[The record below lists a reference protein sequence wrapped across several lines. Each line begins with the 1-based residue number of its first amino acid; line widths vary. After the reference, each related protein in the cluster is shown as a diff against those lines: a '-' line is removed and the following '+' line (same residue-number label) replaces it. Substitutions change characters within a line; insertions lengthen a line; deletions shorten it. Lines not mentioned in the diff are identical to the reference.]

1 MAAIP
6 PVSNEEGLTDD
17 ENGSIKTQIYVRS
30 DLADG
35 SVAVLPSNLPV
46 DHSKSISDGSISDNE
61 RAAMNWKGRIPVPK
75 PRTSLKKDQA
85 KDDRPDSSKEMKDI
99 PAVDDQSLHR
109 LRATN
114 NKQAPTERESVIYE
128 RSKGDISSRKGD
140 KERQKKPRESQFKQ
154 DTKEST
160 HVKTV
165 EAPSEQQINQEVPPE
180 KTQHGRRKTVTR
192 TTTKTRCLSEGTPT
206 KDVLEGNENK
216 LEANQKGEAQK
227 SNPKQTHY
235 ERGDNV
241 DKSTR
246 KTRSVSEET
255 HIKDVLEGK
264 ENKLEANQ
272 KGEQKRE
279 VQKGTKR
286 RAQKKIKPTD
296 EFDGFLR
303 NKVGKQISVILY
315 VRIQQRLDPDYDV
328 EGFLRARMQTDQV
341 VKVVKMEHVGSNTV
355 VSVEAPSKSVAN
367 KVGNLLKL
375 SNRESKTKLVCTLDR
390 NEAMDLPTKRD
401 EKEFEQH
408 LTIIKRREAK
418 ALSDHMDKINVTSKN
433 IERLSTNKHVSIDE
447 YEAIQHEKTALKD
460 KLEELKLQ
468 KEQFITFM
476 QGLVPKLVS
485 LWKDNTY
492 AKHIGDLRRDFGI
505 ELCRLTSALPMYA
518 RRNDII
524 KTVQDNQVC
533 VILGETGSGKSTQ
546 MTQYLHQAGFSKD
559 GLIVCTQPRKVAAI
573 SLATHVA
580 SELVTNVGNV
590 VGYRVGMRSKCGGAT
605 KILYMTDHCLLNEC
619 LKDPTLSGYSCVIV
633 DEAHERSIYT
643 DLLLG
648 MLKMCLKQRPDL
660 RAIITSATIDPDVF
674 VRYFGDCPVLRVSG
688 RMFPV
693 EIEYLAEGDGG
704 KNSDNY
710 QEEAVNKAVHVH
722 TKDPPGDIL
731 VFVTSPLETERC
743 SENFM
748 NRLQGRTDFKC
759 LVLHGQIQPDE
770 QQLVFQATAPGIRKI
785 VFATNSA
792 ETSITIPGIKYVIDT
807 GLAKEKRY
815 DPRRNMSILS
825 VVLISRS
832 SADQRKGRAGRTG
845 PGKCYRLYSE
855 ETYREMEAVSLPE
868 ILKVHLGQAMLKL
881 TELGINPLEYEF
893 VQSPE
898 QSAIAAAMTTLEEL
912 GAVKDNK
919 ITEEGKELAKLPVE
933 PRLGLIIQKGRSEDV
948 LFDAV
953 VLAAVSNVGSS
964 IFFRGGSDDNKKKA
978 DKLKI
983 QFCHNGGDSLTLLNV
998 YREWNKEPE
1007 KQKNK
1012 WCFANSLNSKSLR
1025 IARETVNEVMTLLK
1039 KETKVK
1045 VTHEFKDPQ
1054 EADGKLQR
1062 ILFDS
1067 FTSNISHS
1075 LGLAK
1080 AGYYTPR
1087 LDQQV
1092 HAHPS
1097 SVLNPLNLVPEWLV
1111 FEQSMKTSKDFITGL
1126 TPVDESWVV
1135 EAIESGRLK
1144 RDLEEMRKKQLLP
1157 VHVEHVGSFLFWK
1170 LVGPGFTKL
1179 KQFEEEASNLVKPH
1193 LVVIEASK
1201 EKGEL
1206 KIFCSDH
1213 ATGKLS
1219 HLFNEVAGP
1228 MKTYLEGEDLE
1239 VPLGQ
1244 SKEHA
1249 GVRVILG
1256 KGGDVKDI
1264 LMADEYRTIFVD
1276 RPDENSSED
1285 SILNK
1290 FGCFGKIKS
1299 HRIFKNPQK
1308 RWGCIT
1314 YESSEAAKQ
1323 AVENTKSDSSEVAAP
1338 EKHGRGYQ
1346 DSQFKVKI
1354 TWCRRESKG
1363 FGFVDV
1369 EPEVMP
1375 KILRRGPLY
1384 IKGVLVNVGID
1395 RKSGTSLYL
1404 RNLGQTITED
1414 DIKQAILSSLNCDED
1429 ETDIFQKVTVV
1440 REKVTTTKDQLG
1452 TFKSRLQAQLKTF
1465 SPGNRF
1471 HVEVK
1476 EPFPTSVN
1484 YLAFASFTNSDEGI
1498 AACQGLSRQFYINGR
1513 VVTMEPD
1520 IRSSLYVNRE
1530 VYAAIKE
1537 DLDAYLKEFP
1547 TFGYTEVG
1555 VTSKTLKGGT
1565 VVLDIHASSSI
1576 EMAKVRANLQTI
1588 VQGDV
1593 LECGANP
1600 NLRQLFTRAGRDF
1613 LKDTEKKCNAFI
1625 QVDGRTFTLSIR
1637 GKQEACTRVRISIN
1651 DYLQKLSEGELM
1663 EVHLRGRDKPNGL
1676 MKTLMNKYGI
1686 ELEKLQKDF
1695 GLRSVVLNF
1704 KRQIVKLVGSAEDIG
1719 KAVKV
1724 IDDISSK
1731 LLEGVKTSEEEELP
1745 DCCVCFCPIEPKELY
1760 RLQCCGH
1767 AYCLDCVRR
1776 QLETA
1781 VTGRDFPCVCGHD
1794 GCGQPFVWKDLSN
1807 FVREGTFTT
1816 ANLASA
1822 SLSSFVSKNTKTF
1835 KYCLTPNCDM
1845 VYRVTSKGSVF
1856 RCPDCSVRICTS
1868 CHIQYHDGLTCAMYN
1883 SAKDDEGSLEAWLA
1897 AHAKTT
1903 KKCPN
1908 CKTPIEKTE
1917 GCNNMH
1923 CKACKCSFCWLCLA
1937 WFRESRACYDHLSE
1951 KHGGCFDNY

>member
-1 MAAIP
+1 MAAVP
-6 PVSNEEGLTDD
+6 KVSNEEGLIDD
-17 ENGSIKTQIYVRS
+17 EEGSIKTQVYVRS
-30 DLADG
+30 DLADD
-35 SVAVLPSNLPV
+35 SDAVFPSNLPM
-46 DHSKSISDGSISDNE
+46 DHSMRISNE
-61 RAAMNWKGRIPVPK
+61 RTEMNRKGRTPVPK
-75 PRTSLKKDQA
+75 PRTSVKQDQP
-85 KDDRPDSSKEMKDI
+85 KEDQPDAAKEMNDT
-99 PAVDDQSLHR
+99 PAEDDQSPHGLG
-109 LRATN
+109 ATN
-114 NKQAPTERESVIYE
+114 NQQAPTKTVYE
-128 RSKGDISSRKGD
+128 RSKGGIYSGKGD
-140 KERQKKPRESQFKQ
+140 KERQKLPREGGCNRQ
-154 DTKEST
+154 DAKGRTTTKTRHVSEGTST
-160 HVKTV
+160 IDVLQGKENKTDANQKR
-165 EAPSEQQINQEVPPE
+165 EEQGEVQKGP
-180 KTQHGRRKTVTR
+180 QRDSVTR
-192 TTTKTRCLSEGTPT
+192 TTTKTRRVSEGT
-206 KDVLEGNENK
+206 
-216 LEANQKGEAQK
+216 
-227 SNPKQTHY
+227 
-235 ERGDNV
+235 
-241 DKSTR
+241 ST
-246 KTRSVSEET
+246 
-255 HIKDVLEGK
+255 KDVLEGK
-264 ENKLEANQ
+264 ENKTDANQ
-272 KGEQKRE
+272 KREQQGE
-279 VQKGTKR
+279 VQKGTKM
-286 RAQKKIKPTD
+286 RAQKKNKPRD
-296 EFDGFLR
+296 EFDEFLR

-315 VRIQQRLDPDYDV
+315 VRIQQHLDDKYDV
-328 EGFLRARMQTDQV
+328 KGFLRARMQTEQE
-341 VKVVKMEHVGSNTV
+341 VKVVKMEHVGKSTV

-367 KVGNLLKL
+367 KVGNILKL
-375 SNRESKTKLVCTLDR
+375 SNRGSKMKLVCTLDR
-390 NEAMDLPTKRD
+390 NEALDLPTERD

-408 LTIIKRREAK
+408 LTIIKRREKK
-418 ALSDHMDKINVTSKN
+418 ALSDHMDKINVISKD
-433 IERLSTNKHVSIDE
+433 IERLSTNKHVTIDE
-447 YEAIQHEKTALKD
+447 YQAMQHEKTALKD

-468 KEQFITFM
+468 KEQFKTFM
-476 QGLVPKLVS
+476 QGLVSKLVS

-524 KTVQDNQVC
+524 KMVQDNQVC

-559 GLIVCTQPRKVAAI
+559 GFIVCTQPRKVAAI

-590 VGYRVGMRSKCGGAT
+590 VGYKVGMRSKCGGAT

-619 LKDPTLSGYSCVIV
+619 LKDPTLSAYSCVIV

-648 MLKMCLKQRPDL
+648 MLKRCLKQRRDL

-693 EIEYLAEGDGG
+693 EVEYLAESDGG
-704 KNSDNY
+704 KSSDNY
-710 QEEAVNKAVHVH
+710 QKEAVNKAVHVH

-731 VFVTSPLETERC
+731 VFVTSPLETEKC
-743 SENFM
+743 SENF
-748 NRLQGRTDFKC
+748 NSRLQGRTDFKC
-759 LVLHGQIQPDE
+759 LVLHGQIRPDE
-770 QQLVFQATAPGIRKI
+770 QQLVFQATLPGIRKI

-815 DPRRNMSILS
+815 DPRRNMSTLS

-893 VQSPE
+893 VQSPG
-898 QSAIAAAMTTLEEL
+898 QSAIATAMTTLEEL

-933 PRLGLIIQKGRSEDV
+933 PRLGLIIQKGRFEDV

-964 IFFRGGSDDNKKKA
+964 IFFRGGADNDKKKA

-1039 KETKVK
+1039 KEAKGK

-1067 FTSNISHS
+1067 FTSNICHS

-1080 AGYYTPR
+1080 AGYYAPR

-1097 SVLNPLNLVPEWLV
+1097 SVLYPLNLVPEWLV

-1126 TPVDESWVV
+1126 TPVDEAWVV

-1170 LVGPGFTKL
+1170 IVGPSFTKL

-1193 LVVIEASK
+1193 LAVIEASK

-1219 HLFNEVAGP
+1219 HLFNEVTGP
-1228 MKTYLEGEDLE
+1228 VKIFLEGEDLE

-1256 KGGDVKDI
+1256 KGGAVKDI

-1276 RPDENSSED
+1276 RPDDSSSED
-1285 SILNK
+1285 TILNK

-1314 YESSEAAKQ
+1314 YESSAAAKE
-1323 AVENTKSDSSEVAAP
+1323 AVEKTKSDSSEVAAP

-1354 TWCRRESKG
+1354 TWCRRESRG
-1363 FGFVDV
+1363 FGLLMLNQ
-1369 EPEVMP
+1369 VMP
-1375 KILRRGPLY
+1375 AILRRGPMY
-1384 IKGVLVNVGID
+1384 IKGILVNVGID
-1395 RKSGTSLYL
+1395 RKSGQSLYL

-1414 DIKQAILSSLNCDED
+1414 DIKQAILSSLNYDEN
-1429 ETDIFQKVTVV
+1429 ETGIFQKVTVV
-1440 REKVTTTKDQLG
+1440 REKVTTTEDQLG
-1452 TFKSRLQAQLKTF
+1452 IFKTRLQAQLKTF
-1465 SPGNRF
+1465 SPDKRF

-1484 YLAFASFTNSDEGI
+1484 YLAFASFTNSSEGI
-1498 AACQGLSRQFYINGR
+1498 AACQGLSRQFYINDR

-1530 VYAAIKE
+1530 VYAAIKD

-1555 VTSKTLKGGT
+1555 VTSKTLKDGT

-1576 EMAKVRANLQTI
+1576 ELAKVRANLQTI

-1613 LKDTEKKCNAFI
+1613 LKDTEKKCKAFI

-1637 GKQEACTRVRISIN
+1637 GKQEACTRVLIAVN
-1651 DYLQKLSEGELM
+1651 DYLQELSEGNLM
-1663 EVHLRGRDKPNGL
+1663 EVHLQGRDKPNGL
-1676 MKTLMNKYGI
+1676 MKALMNQYGI
-1686 ELEKLQKDF
+1686 ELEKLQQDF

-1704 KRQIVKLVGSAEDIG
+1704 KRQIVKLVGSAEDID
-1719 KAVKV
+1719 KAVTV

-1745 DCCVCFCPIEPKELY
+1745 DCCVCLCPIEPKDLY

-1776 QLETA
+1776 QLEAA
-1781 VTGRDFPCVCGHD
+1781 VTGKDFPCLCGHD
-1794 GCGQPFVWKDLSN
+1794 GCEQPFAWKDLSN
-1807 FVREGTFTT
+1807 FVREGTLTV
-1816 ANLASA
+1816 ANLASS
-1822 SLSSFVSKNTKTF
+1822 SLSSFVSENTKTF

-1856 RCPDCSVRICTS
+1856 RCPDCSVRICTT
-1868 CHIQYHDGLTCAMYN
+1868 CHAQYHDGLTCAMYN
-1883 SAKDDEGSLEAWLA
+1883 SAKDDEGSLEEWLA
-1897 AHAKTT
+1897 AHSKTT

-1937 WFRESRACYDHLSE
+1937 WFRKSSACYDHLSE
-1951 KHGGCFDNY
+1951 KHGGCFDHI

>member
-1 MAAIP
+1 MRI
-6 PVSNEEGLTDD
+6 SNERTE
-17 ENGSIKTQIYVRS
+17 
-30 DLADG
+30 
-35 SVAVLPSNLPV
+35 
-46 DHSKSISDGSISDNE
+46 
-61 RAAMNWKGRIPVPK
+61 MNRKGRTPAPK
-75 PRTSLKKDQA
+75 PRTNLKQDQP
-85 KDDRPDSSKEMKDI
+85 KDDQPDASKEMNDT
-99 PAVDDQSLHR
+99 PAENDQSPHGLG
-109 LRATN
+109 ATN
-114 NKQAPTERESVIYE
+114 NQQAPTETVYE
-128 RSKGDISSRKGD
+128 RSKGGIYLGKGD
-140 KERQKKPRESQFKQ
+140 KERQKLPREGGCNRQ
-154 DTKEST
+154 DTKGRRHSR
-160 HVKTV
+160 TV
-165 EAPSEQQINQEVPPE
+165 DVPSKQQISQEGPPE
-180 KTQHGRRKTVTR
+180 KTQHGRRDSVTR
-192 TTTKTRCLSEGTPT
+192 TTTKTRRVSGGTST
-206 KDVLEGNENK
+206 QDVLG
-216 LEANQKGEAQK
+216 
-227 SNPKQTHY
+227 
-235 ERGDNV
+235 
-241 DKSTR
+241 
-246 KTRSVSEET
+246 
-255 HIKDVLEGK
+255 GK
-264 ENKLEANQ
+264 ENKTDANQ
-272 KGEQKRE
+272 KREEQGE
-279 VQKGTKR
+279 VQKGTKM
-286 RAQKKIKPTD
+286 RAQKKNKPRD

-315 VRIQQRLDPDYDV
+315 VRIQQHLDEKYDV
-328 EGFLRARMQTDQV
+328 KGFLRARMQTQQD
-341 VKVVKMEHVGSNTV
+341 VKVVKMEHVGNSTV
-355 VSVEAPSKSVAN
+355 VSVEAPSISAAN
-367 KVGNLLKL
+367 KVGYLLKL
-375 SNRESKTKLVCTLDR
+375 SNRGSKMKLVCTLDR
-390 NEAMDLPTKRD
+390 NEALDLPPERD

-408 LTIIKRREAK
+408 ITSIKRREKK
-418 ALSDHMDKINVTSKN
+418 ALSDHMDKINVISKG
-433 IERLSTNKHVSIDE
+433 IERLSTNKHATIDE
-447 YEAIQHEKTALKD
+447 YEAMQHEKTALKD

-468 KEQFITFM
+468 KEQFITYM
-476 QGLVPKLVS
+476 QGLESKLVS

-492 AKHIGDLRRDFGI
+492 AKHSGDLRKDFGI

-559 GLIVCTQPRKVAAI
+559 GFIVCTQPRKVAAR

-590 VGYRVGMRSKCGGAT
+590 VGYKVGMRSKCGGAT

-619 LKDPTLSGYSCVIV
+619 LKDPTLSAYSCVIV

-648 MLKMCLKQRPDL
+648 MLKTCLKQRRDL

-693 EIEYLAEGDGG
+693 EVEYLAESDGG
-704 KNSDNY
+704 KSSDNY
-710 QEEAVNKAVHVH
+710 QKEAVNKAVYVH

-731 VFVTSPLETERC
+731 VFVISPLETEKC
-743 SENFM
+743 SEDFSS
-748 NRLQGRTDFKC
+748 RLQGRTDFKC

-770 QQLVFQATAPGIRKI
+770 QQLVFQATPPGIRKI

-815 DPRRNMSILS
+815 DPRRNMSTLS

-893 VQSPE
+893 VQSPG
-898 QSAIAAAMTTLEEL
+898 QSAIATAMTTLEEL

-953 VLAAVSNVGSS
+953 VLAVVSNVGSF
-964 IFFRGGSDDNKKKA
+964 IFFRGGADNDKKKA

-998 YREWNKEPE
+998 YREWDKEPE

-1025 IARETVNEVMTLLK
+1025 IARETVNEVMALLK
-1039 KETKVK
+1039 KEAKGK

-1067 FTSNISHS
+1067 FTSNICHS

-1080 AGYYTPR
+1080 AGYYAPR

-1097 SVLNPLNLVPEWLV
+1097 SVLYPLNLVPEWLV

-1170 LVGPGFTKL
+1170 LVGPSFTKL
-1179 KQFEEEASNLVKPH
+1179 KQFEEEASHLVKPH
-1193 LVVIEASK
+1193 LAVIQASK

-1206 KIFCSDH
+1206 KIFCSDR

-1219 HLFNEVAGP
+1219 HLFNEVTGP
-1228 MKTYLEGEDLE
+1228 VKIYLEGEDLE

-1256 KGGDVKDI
+1256 KGGAVKDI

-1276 RPDENSSED
+1276 RPDENSTED
-1285 SILNK
+1285 TIMSK
-1290 FGCFGKIKS
+1290 FGCFGKIER
-1299 HRIFKNPQK
+1299 HRIFKNPQR

-1314 YESSEAAKQ
+1314 YESSAAAKE
-1323 AVENTKSDSSEVAAP
+1323 AVEKTKSDSSEVAAP

-1354 TWCRRESKG
+1354 TWCRRKSRG
-1363 FGFVDV
+1363 FGYVDV
-1369 EPEVMP
+1369 EPELMP
-1375 KILRRGPLY
+1375 KILQRGPMF
-1384 IKGVLVNVGID
+1384 IKGKLVNVGID
-1395 RKSGTSLYL
+1395 VKSRKSLYL
-1404 RNLGQTITED
+1404 ENLCQSITED
-1414 DIKQAILSSLNCDED
+1414 DIKQAILSSLNYDED
-1429 ETDIFQKVTVV
+1429 KTGIFQKVTVV

-1452 TFKSRLQAQLKTF
+1452 TFQTQLQAKLKTF
-1465 SPGNRF
+1465 SPENRF

-1476 EPFPTSVN
+1476 EPYTTSVN
-1484 YLAFASFTNSDEGI
+1484 YLAFASFTNSNEGI
-1498 AACQGLSRQFYINGR
+1498 AACQGLSRQFHINDR
-1513 VVTMEPD
+1513 EVTMEPD
-1520 IRSSLYVNRE
+1520 IRPSLYVNRE
-1530 VYAAIKE
+1530 VYAAIKD

-1547 TFGYTEVG
+1547 IG
-1555 VTSKTLKGGT
+1555 VNSKTLKDGT
-1565 VVLDIHASSSI
+1565 VVLYIHASSST
-1576 EMAKVRANLQTI
+1576 ELAKIRANLQNI
-1588 VQGDV
+1588 VQGEV
-1593 LECGANP
+1593 VELGANP

-1625 QVDGRTFTLSIR
+1625 QVDGRTFTLSIH
-1637 GKQEACTRVRISIN
+1637 GKQEACTSVRISIN
-1651 DYLQKLSEGELM
+1651 DYLQQLSEGELI
-1663 EVHLRGRDKPNGL
+1663 EVHLRRRDKPNGL

-1686 ELEKLQKDF
+1686 ELEKLQQDF
-1695 GLRSVVLNF
+1695 DLRSVVLNF
-1704 KRQIVKLVGSAEDIG
+1704 KRQIVKLVGSAEDID
-1719 KAVKV
+1719 KAVTV

-1745 DCCVCFCPIEPKELY
+1745 DCCVCLCPIEPNDLY

-1776 QLETA
+1776 QLEAA
-1781 VTGRDFPCVCGHD
+1781 VTGRDFPCLCGHD
-1794 GCGQPFVWKDLSN
+1794 GCEQPFTWKDLSN
-1807 FVREGTFTT
+1807 FVREGTLTV
-1816 ANLASA
+1816 ANLASS

-1856 RCPDCSVRICTS
+1856 RCPDCSVRTCTT
-1868 CHIQYHDGLTCAMYN
+1868 CHAQYHDGLTCAMYN
-1883 SAKDDEGSLEAWLA
+1883 SAKDDEDSLEKWLA
-1897 AHAKTT
+1897 ADSKTT

-1923 CKACKCSFCWLCLA
+1923 CEACTCSFCWLCLA
-1937 WFRESRACYDHLSE
+1937 CFQESNACYDHLS
-1951 KHGGCFDNY
+1951 KQHGGFFDQI